1 VGDLVLDPF
10 AGAGT
15 VGLVALKLQRRFLGI
30 ELNPEYVQ
38 LIYRRLDG
46 VQELLG

>member
-15 VGLVALKLQRRFLGI
+15 VGLVALKLRRRFVGI
-30 ELNPEYVQ
+30 ELNAEYVQ
-38 LIYRRLDG
+38 MIHSRLDG
-46 VQELLG
+46 VQGEML